1 VILIFARLALIA
13 LLLGSSAF
21 TGGRSLLFAT
31 RRYLLAFSS
40 LVVFGACFYYA
51 RLHFLAWGANE
62 IMRAFVPPYNK
73 DGIGYFLKFLFH
85 ELFNIYLISLATA
98 VLLIFVLNYYNRK
111 YDERFFYKEEVY
123 FAATAIFIVGYPGI
137 IYYLLGLLFLY
148 LFLHIASLATQGAGG
163 QISTYYMWLP
173 LALLVI
179 LIVEYLPGYLPLY
192 LLLKI

>member
-1 VILIFARLALIA
+1 M
-13 LLLGSSAF
+13 
-21 TGGRSLLFAT
+21 LFAT

-73 DGIGYFLKFLFH
+73 DGIGYFLKFLFT
-85 ELFNIYLISLATA
+85 ELFNIYLISLAA
-98 VLLIFVLNYYNRK
+98 AILFIFVLNYYNK
-111 YDERFFYKEEVY
+111 KHGERFFYKEEVY
-123 FAATAIFIVGYPGI
+123 FAGTALFIIGYPGI

-148 LFLHIASLATQGAGG
+148 LLLHIAGLATQGMGG

-179 LIVEYLPGYLPLY
+179 LIVEYLPNYLPLY